1 MTEEI
6 QTVQDS
12 SEINDIRNGP
22 EFKGISFSGY
32 KKTEVKNQLIA
43 CLKSKKIE
51 SACNWCAELI
61 CAGHYGEVWEIYLFY
76 VGKYI
81 HL

>member
-22 EFKGISFSGY
+22 EFKGISFSDE
-32 KKTEVKNQLIA
+32 KQK
-43 CLKSKKIE
+43 LKI
-51 SACNWCAELI
+51 N
-61 CAGHYGEVWEIYLFY
+61 
-76 VGKYI
+76 
-81 HL
+81 